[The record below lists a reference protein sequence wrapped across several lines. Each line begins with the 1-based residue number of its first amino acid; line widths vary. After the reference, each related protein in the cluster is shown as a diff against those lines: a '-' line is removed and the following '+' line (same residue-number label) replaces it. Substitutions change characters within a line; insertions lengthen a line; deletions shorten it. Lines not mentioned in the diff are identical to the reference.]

1 MTQGTNE
8 QTNETTDQATHWVNS
23 EDLVIRKLM
32 PGILLVLTCH
42 IRGGKKTKRENLQI
56 EYNEVT
62 NPDGTV
68 SRQKRTTW
76 DGSEECRDEDEFKAA
91 DALRGEVRR
100 KIEGLGVKT
109 PVGLI
114 IPLKSQQLL
123 ANTLAH
129 CRKKVSAFNAE
140 AKTCNLIYRYCPYES
155 ESSNKA
161 AIAALNEQLDGILD
175 HINEAT
181 RADDAHILEYAS
193 ANDLI
198 DPANKERVLTSQQIL
213 DGDPARRRQ
222 IIAKVRAKMTRNA
235 IKEAKNF
242 SSLLP
247 EETGRAVDNLVA
259 EMRKKA
265 TAWVAASKKGDEE
278 YEAALDAVDTDGI
291 SDMQAALIMAAAKA
305 DEAVETATEAVAD
318 SEGQLSFVLGS
329 GGDNDAMTEEE
340 GAEPSPFL
348 GALASGGDDTA
359 TE

>member
-1 MTQGTNE
+1 MTEGTNE
-8 QTNETTDQATHWVNS
+8 QTTETTDQATHWVNS
-23 EDLVIRKLM
+23 DDLVIRKLM
-32 PGILLVLTCH
+32 PGILLVLTCY
-42 IRGGKKTKRENLQI
+42 IRGGKKTKRENLHVEYI
-56 EYNEVT
+56 EFT
-62 NPDGTV
+62 NPDG
-68 SRQKRTTW
+68 SQGRRKRTTW
-76 DGSEECRDEDEFKAA
+76 DGSEECLDEDEHKAA
-91 DALRGEVRR
+91 DAIRSEVRR

-114 IPLKSQQLL
+114 IPMKAQQQL
-123 ANTLAH
+123 ANTLSH

-140 AKTCNLIYRYCPYES
+140 AKTCNVIYRYCPYES

-175 HINEAT
+175 SINEAT
-181 RADDAHILEYAS
+181 RADDAHILEFAS

-198 DPANKERVLTSQQIL
+198 DPANRERVLTAQQIL
-213 DGDPARRRQ
+213 EGDPARRRQ
-222 IIAKVRAKMTRNA
+222 VIAKVRAKLARKA
-235 IKEAKNF
+235 IKEAKTF
-242 SSLLP
+242 SELLP

-278 YEAALDAVDTDGI
+278 YEAALNAVDTDGI
-291 SDMQAALIMAAAKA
+291 SDMQAALIMAAANA
-305 DEAVETATEAVAD
+305 DNEVEAATEAVAD

-329 GGDNDAMTEEE
+329 GGDTDAVIEEE
-340 GAEPSPFL
+340 GVEPSPFL

>member
-1 MTQGTNE
+1 MTEGTNE
-8 QTNETTDQATHWVNS
+8 QTTETTDQATHWVNS
-23 EDLVIRKLM
+23 DDLVIRKLM

-42 IRGGKKTKRENLQI
+42 IRGGKKTKRENLQV
-56 EYNEVT
+56 EYVEVQ
-62 NPDGTV
+62 NADGTT
-68 SRQKRTTW
+68 SRRKRTTW
-76 DGSEECRDEDEFKAA
+76 DGSEECLDEDEHHAA
-91 DALRGEVRR
+91 DALRADVRR

-114 IPLKSQQLL
+114 IPMKSQQLL
-123 ANTLAH
+123 ANTLKN
-129 CRKKVSAFNAE
+129 CRKRVAEFNAE
-140 AKTCNLIYRYCPYES
+140 SKTCDVVYRYCPYES

-181 RADDAHILEYAS
+181 RADDAHILEFAS

-198 DPANKERVLTSQQIL
+198 DPANRERVLTAQQIL
-213 DGDPARRRQ
+213 EGDPARRRQ
-222 IIAKVRAKMTRNA
+222 VIAKVRAKLARKA
-235 IKEAKNF
+235 IKEAKTF
-242 SSLLP
+242 SELLP

-278 YEAALDAVDTDGI
+278 YEAALNAVDTDGI
-291 SDMQAALIMAAAKA
+291 SDMQAALIMAAANA
-305 DEAVETATEAVAD
+305 DNEVEAATEAVAD

-329 GGDNDAMTEEE
+329 GGDTDAVIEEE

-348 GALASGGDDTA
+348 GAFVSGGDDTA